1 MPDPVDSENEETIE
15 TLWTKYTKEEP
26 NEFDNFIESGGDSFS
41 AVVISEAFNDNDL
54 IDILLN
60 KTFQDVKSHI
70 ESKNLTLK
78 HQLKIPRF
86 SENQEAKNSEAA
98 IFKIKWKQNLDKCI
112 DASPLIIGDKIVIG
126 SHSGLI
132 AAFDLDVGKEAWK
145 VQLDDRIEASA
156 NSNDSSIFVG
166 TYSGSFYS
174 LDFLTGM
181 ANVFLIINNLL
192 IIWGVRVA
200 QSMSPIANI
209 EIAIPIFTKNCD
221 RDPDPDRHF
230 NNDRDPDFDHSFKIA
245 DLFSDLFNYWS
256 YIYVFSSQI

>member
-1 MPDPVDSENEETIE
+1 MPYALQCGIEHPPVTLNGKIDKESLRNIILQDSENEETIE

-60 KTFQDVKSHI
+60 KTFQDVKSDI

-145 VQLDDRIEASA
+145 VQLDDRIEASS

-174 LDFLTGM
+174 LDFLTGKIQWK
-181 ANVFLIINNLL
+181 NQDSCDIIKSQALVSTDL
-192 IIWGVRVA
+192 V
-200 QSMSPIANI
+200 
-209 EIAIPIFTKNCD
+209 IFGS
-221 RDPDPDRHF
+221 H
-230 NNDRDPDFDHSFKIA
+230 
-245 DLFSDLFNYWS
+245 
-256 YIYVFSSQI
+256 